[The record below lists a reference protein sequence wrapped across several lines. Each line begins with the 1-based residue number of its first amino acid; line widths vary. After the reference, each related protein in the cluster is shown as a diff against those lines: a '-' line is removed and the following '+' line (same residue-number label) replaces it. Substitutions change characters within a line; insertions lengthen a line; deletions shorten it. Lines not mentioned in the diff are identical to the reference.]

1 MPKQNQDQ
9 NDALQQIMGS
19 LQGSS
24 SVISNNTEN
33 SNEKKNRDDI
43 LKNIEINQLA
53 ELKKANDTLK
63 SILNCTCNNSRGSGV
78 GALAPLLGGLVPAL
92 VAAATG
98 LAAGAAAALLFW
110 KAWDAITGD
119 NMYEIAT
126 NPDTY
131 NPVEIKKEMDA
142 AKAYDESVDRAN
154 RQMEERK
161 NSKEFKE
168 KQEQDPRTPEGQAKI
183 KRDEALK
190 GNTQKPIGPSDTE
203 EPAPIGK
210 QFNPEIPP
218 VTPPPPPP
226 PQAPPELPPTPPT
239 EPPPPPKVE
248 PPKLKLPELID
259 DQPEFRDPDL
269 IMGDNENGA
278 YSFDTRK
285 YIEKHW
291 DKTKQS
297 FENFK
302 KELMEKIKNGDP
314 EAIQFQEESRRRRQK
329 GDPLPFIDNIKQ
341 PELKPTADIPT
352 EKPDNFNQK
361 NLKNSTKA
369 QYSKKEDAVYLSYND
384 ENGKEKYFKIT
395 HDAWKAE
402 KDKQKK
408 EDKASGN
415 IDVSKWPDSLI
426 NDIGIAT
433 FRSILMNN
441 DKLPSLVIP
450 IEKKD
455 VPPLDA
461 GDLINDQQQSNKD
474 KLKTTPLA
482 SNKTDNNMNQGMDI
496 LSNDVYNSTKVQ
508 PLVNKSSN
516 SNPAKSSNSN
526 VSITSN
532 SSKTPD
538 NTDIMFNSAIMV
550 LTNPEPTALRILM
563 DINKTYI

>member
-1 MPKQNQDQ
+1 LPKQNQDQ

-43 LKNIEINQLA
+43 LKNIQVNQLT

-63 SILNCTCNNSRGSGV
+63 SILNCTCNNSRGGGV

-126 NPDTY
+126 DPDTY
-131 NPVEIKKEMDA
+131 NPVAIKKEMDA
-142 AKAYDESVDRAN
+142 AKAYDETVDRAN

-190 GNTQKPIGPSDTE
+190 GGTQRPIGPSDTE

-226 PQAPPELPPTPPT
+226 PQAPPELPPTTPPPP
-239 EPPPPPKVE
+239 PPPPPKVE
-248 PPKLKLPELID
+248 PPKLKFPELD
-259 DQPEFRDPDL
+259 DPEFREPDNL
-269 IMGDNENGA
+269 TGNDENPV
-278 YSFDTRK
+278 YSFDTKK
-285 YIEKHW
+285 YIEKNW

-297 FENFK
+297 FEEFK
-302 KELMEKIKNGDP
+302 KQMMEKIKSGDP
-314 EAIQFQEESRRRRQK
+314 EAIQFQEESRRRRNT
-329 GDPLPFIDNIKQ
+329 LPFIDNIKQ

-352 EKPDNFNQK
+352 EKPVNFNQK

-408 EDKASGN
+408 EDKGKGN

-426 NDIGIAT
+426 NDIGIAS
-433 FRSILMNN
+433 FKSLMNN
-441 DKLPSLVIP
+441 DKLPPSSVIP

-455 VPPLDA
+455 IPPFGE
-461 GDLINDQQQSNKD
+461 GDLINDHQQSNKD

-526 VSITSN
+526 VSVTSN
-532 SSKTPD
+532 SSKVPD